1 MRRIFS
7 LVLLL
12 MSAIGFTHLAV
23 SQLVFAQPVDTY
35 PSRSVTIIVP
45 FPPGGGTDVG
55 ARLIAQK
62 LAAKWGQ
69 GVVIENRGGAAGILG
84 VDLASKA
91 KPDGYTL
98 LVGNVGTQSVNPSL
112 YPKLPYNADTAFS
125 PISMIAELPLVLLA
139 SPTLPLPTLKDVVAA
154 AKKEPS
160 KLSYASSGSGGAPHL
175 ATELLQNV
183 AGIRLLHVPYKG
195 GGPAIVDVMAGH
207 VDFLFATVLESIGHL
222 KSGKVKG
229 IAVTSAA
236 RSPALPDMPTIAESG
251 YAGFE
256 TGSWIGLLA
265 PSGTPQLI
273 VDKIAADVKD
283 ILGQAE
289 VRQTLISQG
298 ATPLSLSPTAF
309 KQRIDSDRARYK
321 QIIQERGIK
330 LE

>member
-1 MRRIFS
+1 MKLILALAAMVFS
-7 LVLLL
+7 NAL
-12 MSAIGFTHLAV
+12 I
-23 SQLVFAQPVDTY
+23 AQTSDNY
-35 PSRSVTIIVP
+35 PIKPVTIIVP

-62 LAAKWGQ
+62 LSAKWGQ
-69 GVVIENRGGAAGILG
+69 SVVVENRGGAAGILG
-84 VDLASKA
+84 VDLATKA

-112 YPKLPYNADTAFS
+112 YPKLPYNPDSALV
-125 PISMIAELPLVLLA
+125 PINMIAELPLVLLV
-139 SPTLPLPTLKDVVAA
+139 SPSLPLASLKEVVAA
-154 AKKEPS
+154 AKRDPS

-175 ATELLQNV
+175 ATELLQGA

-195 GGPAIVDVMAGH
+195 GGSAIVDVMAGH
-207 VDFLFATVLESIGHL
+207 VDFLFATVLEAVGHL

-251 YAGFE
+251 FAGFD

-265 PSGTPQLI
+265 PAGTPTLLI
-273 VDKIAADVKD
+273 DKISVDVKD
-283 ILGQAE
+283 ILSQPE

-298 ATPLSLSPTAF
+298 ATPLSLNPAAF
-309 KQRIDSDRARYK
+309 KQRIETDRAKYK
-321 QIIQERGIK
+321 QIIQERSIK

>member
-1 MRRIFS
+1 MKLIS
-7 LVLLL
+7 ALVALILTNVV
-12 MSAIGFTHLAV
+12 SA
-23 SQLVFAQPVDTY
+23 QNVDNY
-35 PSRSVTIIVP
+35 PSKPVTIIVP

-62 LAAKWGQ
+62 LSARWAQ
-69 GVVIENRGGAAGILG
+69 SVVIDNRGGAAGILG
-84 VDLASKA
+84 VDLVTKA

-112 YPKLPYNADTAFS
+112 YPKLPYNPDSALV
-125 PISMIAELPLVLLA
+125 PINMIAELPLVLLA
-139 SPTLPLPTLKDVVAA
+139 SPALPLASLKEVVAD
-154 AKKEPS
+154 AKRNPS

-175 ATELLQNV
+175 ATELLQGA

-207 VDFLFATVLESIGHL
+207 VDFLFATVLEAVGHL
-222 KSGKVKG
+222 KAGKVKG

-236 RSPALPDMPTIAESG
+236 RSPALPDIPTIAESG
-251 YAGFE
+251 YPGFD

-265 PSGTPQLI
+265 PAGTPTAL
-273 VDKIAADVKD
+273 VDKISADVRD
-283 ILGQAE
+283 IISQPE

-298 ATPLSLSPTAF
+298 ATPLSLNPAAF
-309 KQRIDSDRARYK
+309 KQRIETDRAKYK
-321 QIIQERGIK
+321 HIIQERGIK

>member
-1 MRRIFS
+1 MKLIS
-7 LVLLL
+7 ALVALILTNVV
-12 MSAIGFTHLAV
+12 SAQTF
-23 SQLVFAQPVDTY
+23 DNY
-35 PSRSVTIIVP
+35 PNKPVTIIVP

-62 LAAKWGQ
+62 LSAKWAQ
-69 GVVIENRGGAAGILG
+69 SVVIDNRGGAAGILG
-84 VDLASKA
+84 VDLVTKA

-112 YPKLPYNADTAFS
+112 YPKLPYNPDSALV
-125 PISMIAELPLVLLA
+125 PINMIAELPLVLLA
-139 SPTLPLPTLKDVVAA
+139 SPALPLASLKEVVVD
-154 AKKEPS
+154 AKRNPS

-175 ATELLQNV
+175 ATELLQGA

-207 VDFLFATVLESIGHL
+207 VDFLFATVLEAVGHL
-222 KSGKVKG
+222 KAGKVKG

-236 RSPALPDMPTIAESG
+236 RSPALPDIPTIAESG
-251 YAGFE
+251 YPGFD

-265 PSGTPQLI
+265 PAGTPSAL
-273 VDKIAADVKD
+273 VDKISADVRD
-283 ILGQAE
+283 IISQPE

-298 ATPLSLSPTAF
+298 ATPLSLSPAAF
-309 KQRIDSDRARYK
+309 KQRIETDRAKYK

>member
-1 MRRIFS
+1 MKLIS
-7 LVLLL
+7 ALVAL
-12 MSAIGFTHLAV
+12 MLTNVVSAQT
-23 SQLVFAQPVDTY
+23 SDNY
-35 PSRSVTIIVP
+35 PSKPVTIIVP

-62 LAAKWGQ
+62 LSVKWAQ
-69 GVVIENRGGAAGILG
+69 SVVIDNRGGAAGILG
-84 VDLASKA
+84 VDLVTKA

-112 YPKLPYNADTAFS
+112 YPKLPYNPDSALV
-125 PISMIAELPLVLLA
+125 PINMIAELPLVLLA
-139 SPTLPLPTLKDVVAA
+139 SPALPLASLKEVVAT
-154 AKKEPS
+154 AKRDPS

-175 ATELLQNV
+175 ATELLQGA

-207 VDFLFATVLESIGHL
+207 VDFLFATVLEAVGHL
-222 KSGKVKG
+222 KAGKVKG

-236 RSPALPDMPTIAESG
+236 RSPALPDIPTIAESG
-251 YAGFE
+251 YPGFD

-265 PSGTPQLI
+265 PAGTPTAL
-273 VDKIAADVKD
+273 VDKISADVRD
-283 ILGQAE
+283 ILSQPE

-298 ATPLSLSPTAF
+298 ATPLSLNPAAF
-309 KQRIDSDRARYK
+309 KQRIETDRAKYK